1 MATTRLGI
9 DLGGT
14 KIEVLATT
22 AEGVELIRERR
33 PTPGHAY
40 GAVVAA
46 LCEAVASVE
55 ARLGRVECVGIGMPG
70 AMSPATGA
78 VKNSNTLV
86 LNGRPFLDDMV
97 RALGR
102 PVHIEN
108 DANCFAL
115 SEAVDGAGASH
126 RLVFGVILGTGV
138 GGGIVFDRAV
148 WPGRNRVA
156 GEWGHVALPSASRQ
170 RGGGR
175 RCYCGRIDCIET
187 WLSGPAL
194 LAEHRARGG
203 AAADVAEIVAQSRSG
218 DALARET
225 MAHFFERLAEALAIV
240 VDILD
245 PDAVVIGGGLS
256 NIDEIYEL
264 VPGLLPRH
272 VFSDAVTTPVLRNRH
287 GDSSG
292 VRGAAWLCPANP
304 PPARP

>member
-1 MATTRLGI
+1 MATTRIGI

-22 AEGVELIRERR
+22 AGGVELIRERR
-33 PTPGHAY
+33 PTPGHDYNAIVE
-40 GAVVAA
+40 AI
-46 LCEAVASVE
+46 CDAVASVE

-70 AMSPATGA
+70 ALSATTGV

-86 LNGRPFLDDMV
+86 LNGRPFLDDMT
-97 RALGR
+97 RALDR
-102 PVHIEN
+102 PVRIEN

-115 SEAVDGAGASH
+115 SEAVDGAGAGQ

-138 GGGIVFDRAV
+138 GGGIVFDGAV
-148 WPGRNRVA
+148 WRGRNAIA
-156 GEWGHVALPSASRQ
+156 GEWGHIALPSAARQ
-170 RGGGR
+170 LGGGR

-194 LAEHRARGG
+194 LAEYRGRGG
-203 AAADVAEIVAQSRSG
+203 TASGVPQMVALARSG
-218 DALARET
+218 ERLARET
-225 MAHFFERLAEALAIV
+225 LAHFFERLAEALAIV
-240 VDILD
+240 VNVLD

-256 NIDEIYEL
+256 NIDEIYEV
-264 VPGLLPRH
+264 VPGLLPKY
-272 VFSDAVTTPVLRNRH
+272 VFSDAVTTPILRNRH

-292 VRGAAWLCPANP
+292 VRGAAWLCGPNP

>member
-1 MATTRLGI
+1 MATTRIGI

-22 AEGVELIRERR
+22 AGGVELIRERR
-33 PTPGHAY
+33 PTPGHDYDAI
-40 GAVVAA
+40 VAA
-46 LCEAVASVE
+46 ICDAVASVE

-70 AMSPATGA
+70 ALSATTGA

-86 LNGRPFLDDMV
+86 LNGRPFLDDMT

-102 PVHIEN
+102 PVRIEN

-115 SEAVDGAGASH
+115 SEAVDGAGAGQ

-148 WPGRNRVA
+148 WRGRNAIA
-156 GEWGHVALPSASRQ
+156 GEWGHIALPSAARQ
-170 RGGGR
+170 PGGGR

-194 LAEHRARGG
+194 LAEYRGRGG
-203 AAADVAEIVAQSRSG
+203 TASGVPEMVALARSG
-218 DALARET
+218 ERLARET
-225 MAHFFERLAEALAIV
+225 LAHFFKRLAEALAIV
-240 VDILD
+240 VNILD

-256 NIDEIYEL
+256 NIDEIYEV
-264 VPGLLPRH
+264 VPGLLPKY
-272 VFSDAVTTPVLRNRH
+272 VFSDAVTTPILRNRH

-292 VRGAAWLCPANP
+292 VRGAAWLCGPNP

>member
-1 MATTRLGI
+1 MTRLGI

-22 AEGVELIRERR
+22 SEGVELIRERR
-33 PTPGHAY
+33 PTPGGDYDAI
-40 GAVVAA
+40 VAA
-46 LCEAVASVE
+46 LCEEVASVE
-55 ARLGRVECVGIGMPG
+55 ARVGRVQCVGIGMPG
-70 AMSPATGA
+70 AISPATGT

-86 LNGRPFLDDMV
+86 LNGRPFLDDV
-97 RALGR
+97 GRALGR
-102 PVHIEN
+102 PVCIEN

-138 GGGIVFDRAV
+138 GGGIVFDCEV
-148 WPGRNRVA
+148 WRGRNAIA

-170 RGGGR
+170 DGRGR

-187 WLSGPAL
+187 WLSAPAL
-194 LAEHRARGG
+194 LAEYRSRGG
-203 AAADVAEIVAQSRSG
+203 AAVDVPEIVEHARSG
-218 DALARET
+218 EPLARET

-240 VDILD
+240 VNVLD
-245 PDAVVIGGGLS
+245 PDAIVIGGGLS

-264 VPGLLPRH
+264 VPGLLARH
-272 VFSDAVTTPVLRNRH
+272 VFSDAVTTPVLRHRH

-292 VRGAAWLCPANP
+292 VRGAAWLCSANP